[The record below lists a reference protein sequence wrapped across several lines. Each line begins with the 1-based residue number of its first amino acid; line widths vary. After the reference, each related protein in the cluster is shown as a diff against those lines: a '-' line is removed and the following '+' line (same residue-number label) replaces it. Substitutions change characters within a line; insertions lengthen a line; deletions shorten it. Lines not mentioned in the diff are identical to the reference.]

1 MPRLA
6 IVVAATFAAAL
17 LVAAPAGAQQLPS
30 PPPDP
35 EPEYFETPADEW
47 RFGLGTDTA
56 FTASNLEDGS
66 TNETNDRS
74 TNFDAIWMRLYAK
87 LAYGEKAELVIDL
100 YSADAR
106 TPSVFGLYGRLEP
119 KRWLG
124 VRVGMI
130 PLTVGAWQER
140 AYPHLQPLINQ
151 PLSAQY
157 LVPLRTDGVPTSADE
172 LLSQRGLGGRTRYP
186 AGSPG
191 SGIALA
197 LMYEHCWDTGVEAF
211 GTLGGLRYR
220 VAAMEGSPGAGA
232 AKYRDLKQGY
242 SAEGRLTYAL
252 GDALRIGA
260 SFSQGPYL
268 LEVTGPFLPA
278 GKRPRDYDQLLY
290 GADLLFEKGRFEA
303 RAEWTRSEFDSPW
316 IAETLGV
323 DGYWAELAV
332 RLAPAVQ
339 LAARYSGL
347 AFDEI
352 TAGDGR
358 RLGWDA
364 DARRLEAGLAWRL
377 MEDKLAL
384 KAVYQSTRVDLAPV
398 RDEDVYALQLSF
410 SF

>member
-1 MPRLA
+1 MPGLA
-6 IVVAATFAAAL
+6 ILVAAAL
-17 LVAAPAGAQQLPS
+17 AAAPGAAQPPPS

-35 EPEYFETPADEW
+35 EPQYFEKPADEW

-66 TNETNDRS
+66 TNETNDGS
-74 TNFDAIWMRLYAK
+74 SNLDAIWMRLYAK
-87 LAYGEKAELVIDL
+87 LSYGERAELVVDL

-119 KRWLG
+119 KPWLG

-130 PLTVGAWQER
+130 PLTVGAWQEH

-157 LVPLRTDGVPTSADE
+157 LTSVRTDGVPLSADE
-172 LLSQRGLGGRTRYP
+172 LLSQRGLGRAARYP

-191 SGIALA
+191 SGISLGM
-197 LMYEHCWDTGVEAF
+197 MYEHCWDTGVEAF
-211 GTLGGLRYR
+211 GSLGGLRYR
-220 VAAMEGSPGAGA
+220 ASVMEGSPGGGA
-232 AKYRDLKQGY
+232 AKYRDLKEGY
-242 SAEGRLTYAL
+242 SGEGRLTYAF
-252 GDALRIGA
+252 GEALRLGA

-268 LEVTGPFLPA
+268 LEVTAPFLPA
-278 GKRPRDYDQLLY
+278 GRRPRDYDQLLY
-290 GADLLFEKGRFEA
+290 GADLLFQTGRLEA

-323 DGYWAELAV
+323 DGYWAELSV
-332 RLAPAVQ
+332 RLAPALQ

-347 AFDEI
+347 VFDEI

-364 DARRLEAGLAWRL
+364 DARRLETGLAWRF
-377 MEDKLAL
+377 MDERLAL
-384 KAVYQSTRVDLAPV
+384 KAVYQNTRVELDPV
-398 RDEDVYALQLSF
+398 RDEDIYALQLSF

>member
-1 MPRLA
+1 MLRPAL
-6 IVVAATFAAAL
+6 FAAVLA
-17 LVAAPAGAQQLPS
+17 AAPGAAQQPAA
-30 PPPDP
+30 PPP
-35 EPEYFETPADEW
+35 EPEPQYFEKPADEW
-47 RFGLGTDTA
+47 RFGLGTDTG

-66 TNETNDRS
+66 TNETNDGS
-74 TNFDAIWMRLYAK
+74 SNLDAIWMRLYAK
-87 LAYGEKAELVIDL
+87 LSYGEKAELVVDL

-106 TPSVFGLYGRLEP
+106 APSIFGLYGRVEP

-130 PLTVGAWQER
+130 PLVVGAWQER

-157 LVPLRTDGVPTSADE
+157 LTPVRTDGVPTSADE
-172 LLSQRGLGGRTRYP
+172 LLSQRGLGGRTSYP

-191 SGIALA
+191 AGIALA
-197 LMYEHCWDTGVEAF
+197 LMYEHCWDSGIEAF

-220 VAAMEGSPGAGA
+220 VALMEGSPGAGA
-232 AKYRDLKQGY
+232 AKYRDLKEGY
-242 SAEGRLTYAL
+242 SGEGRLTYQI
-252 GDALRIGA
+252 GDSLRLGA

-268 LEVTGPFLPA
+268 LEVTAPFLPA
-278 GKRPRDYDQLLY
+278 GSRPRDYDQRLY
-290 GADLLFEKGRFEA
+290 GGDLRFEKGPLEA
-303 RAEWTRSEFDSPW
+303 RAEWTRSELDSPW

-323 DGYWAELAV
+323 DGYWAELSV
-332 RLAPAVQ
+332 RLAPAVR

-364 DARRLEAGLAWRL
+364 DARRIETGVAWRFL
-377 MEDKLAL
+377 EDRLAL
-384 KAVYQSTRVDLAPV
+384 KGVYQNTRVELAPV
-398 RDEDVYALQLSF
+398 RNEDIYALQLSF